1 MVLLLSFMPTGWL
14 VPWTNRLSEIVRL
27 PLVPLGDIATSARVW
42 LTVDDSLVATRD
54 EFDLLERERNE
65 YRRLYHASAERVRE
79 LEGLVG
85 SLRGLP
91 PVDAVGEY
99 VAIEVDVI
107 GSDPSAP
114 RGPLQVNA
122 GTRRG
127 LRGGGVAIH
136 RGDVLVGR
144 VMREVGPTT
153 AWIQPALATGLIDA
167 RVTPAALADAGGR
180 DDVAVQ
186 LEPEGG
192 GWRTTVDRSVAVT
205 PGMVVRL
212 HDAGWS
218 RFAQGLAIGIV
229 REVAPLESNPTRLE
243 VRIRPVEDPRRLDRF
258 LVVSQ
263 ADVVEV
269 AR

>member
-1 MVLLLSFMPTGWL
+1 MVLLLSLLPTGWL
-14 VPWTNRLSEIVRL
+14 VPWTSRLSEIVRL
-27 PLVPLGDIATSARVW
+27 PLVPLGDIATSARIW
-42 LTVDDSLVATRD
+42 LTVDDSLIANRD

-65 YRRLYHASAERVRE
+65 YRRLYHASAERVRA
-79 LEGLVG
+79 LKDLVA

-127 LRGGGVAIH
+127 VRSGGVAIH

-167 RVTPAALADAGGR
+167 RLTPARLVEAGVRRG
-180 DDVAVQ
+180 VAVQ
-186 LEPEGG
+186 LEPGDG
-192 GWRTTVDRSVAVT
+192 SWKTTVDRSVAVT
-205 PGMVVRL
+205 SGMIVRL

-229 REVAPLESNPTRLE
+229 REVTPLESNPTRLE
-243 VRIRPVEDPRRLDRF
+243 ILVRPVEDPRRLDRF
-258 LVVSQ
+258 LVVS
-263 ADVVEV
+263 EV
-269 AR
+269 DATEDAP

>member
-1 MVLLLSFMPTGWL
+1 MLLLSLLPTGWL
-14 VPWTNRLSEIVRL
+14 VPWTSRLSEIVRL

-107 GSDPSAP
+107 GSDPSAG

-127 LRGGGVAIH
+127 LRAGGVAIH

-153 AWIQPALATGLIDA
+153 AWIQPALETGLIDA
-167 RVTPAALADAGGR
+167 RVTPASLSEAGGR
-180 DDVAVQ
+180 EGAAVQ
-186 LEPEGG
+186 LEPAGD
-192 GWRTTVDRSVAVT
+192 GWRTTVDRSVVVA

-218 RFAQGLAIGIV
+218 RFAQGLAIGLV
-229 REVAPLESNPTRLE
+229 REVTPLESNPTRLE
-243 VRIRPVEDPRRLDRF
+243 IRIRPVEDPRRLDRF

-263 ADVVEV
+263 ADAAEE
-269 AR
+269 AP